1 MDPPLPPGWSAA
13 RDPAS
18 GRTYY
23 YEHST
28 RRTAWSRPAPA
39 ASEEAE
45 ELPPGVE
52 RSAGPA
58 ALPRPAPASSAAAA
72 PRAAAPHTVARPDAA
87 AEPVAETRAAAPT
100 RKHRLN
106 TACTFVIAPGA
117 SGANFCYELTECLR
131 RLGHAT
137 EVERW
142 HGAYSKDIKRNAD
155 RLERFAKE
163 AAAASGEGCRV
174 LLVGDGYGGRV
185 VAHLLARWA
194 AGEPPPA
201 NVFADAALLV
211 GYQLYG
217 AAPPRNSGDD
227 RLALLQALPAST
239 RLLFVSGEKDEF
251 LDRTKGGTAW
261 RDVGAARGVAALRA
275 AAADLPCAAHA
286 TVVGIENT
294 GQQPLR
300 AGRKRTE
307 PAKALV
313 LRALAPFVDALAGV
327 VDDDRRLK
335 RLRADPDDAL
345 ARADDDEAADG
356 LTRAHDLE
364 AVAEGEKR
372 GAYGYN

>member
-1 MDPPLPPGWSAA
+1 M
-13 RDPAS
+13 
-18 GRTYY
+18 
-23 YEHST
+23 
-28 RRTAWSRPAPA
+28 
-39 ASEEAE
+39 
-45 ELPPGVE
+45 
-52 RSAGPA
+52 
-58 ALPRPAPASSAAAA
+58 
-72 PRAAAPHTVARPDAA
+72 
-87 AEPVAETRAAAPT
+87 
-100 RKHRLN
+100 
-106 TACTFVIAPGA
+106 
-117 SGANFCYELTECLR
+117 
-131 RLGHAT
+131 
-137 EVERW
+137 
-142 HGAYSKDIKRNAD
+142 
-155 RLERFAKE
+155 
-163 AAAASGEGCRV
+163 

-194 AGEPPPA
+194 SDGEPPPA

-327 VDDDRRLK
+327 VDDDRPR
-335 RLRADPDDAL
+335 
-345 ARADDDEAADG
+345 ARARRPRRRARARRRRRG
-356 LTRAHDLE
+356 GRRRAHDAE
-364 AVAEGEKR
+364 AVAEARRAQLAKILM
-372 GAYGYN
+372 

>member
-23 YEHST
+23 YEHAT
-28 RRTAWSRPAPA
+28 RRTAWTRPEPAPSSA
-39 ASEEAE
+39 EE

-58 ALPRPAPASSAAAA
+58 ALPRPAPAAAAA
-72 PRAAAPHTVARPDAA
+72 PRAAAPHTVARPDAP

-137 EVERW
+137 EVEKW

-163 AAAASGEGCRV
+163 AAAASGPGCRV

-327 VDDDRRLK
+327 VCDDRRK

>member
-1 MDPPLPPGWSAA
+1 MAVSIAGVNWRPSELAYGHTRKLGAEGVLALNSRTHAHLCHKSVNMDPPLPPGWSSA

-28 RRTAWSRPAPA
+28 RRTAWTRPAPPA
-39 ASEEAE
+39 PAPDAE

-52 RSAGPA
+52 RSAGPVA
-58 ALPRPAPASSAAAA
+58 MPRVPRPAPAPAAAA
-72 PRAAAPHTVARPDAA
+72 PSAAAPAV
-87 AEPVAETRAAAPT
+87 EVETRAAAPT

-137 EVERW
+137 EVEKW

-163 AAAASGEGCRV
+163 AAAASGPGCRV

-275 AAADLPCAAHA
+275 AAADLPCAAGCPRLA
-286 TVVGIENT
+286 T
-294 GQQPLR
+294 R
-300 AGRKRTE
+300 ANQ
-307 PAKALV
+307 
-313 LRALAPFVDALAGV
+313 APRRLSRSGAQSRIRSFNDQAALAGLVEGRRWLFSV
-327 VDDDRRLK
+327 VRWLK
-335 RLRADPDDAL
+335 WR
-345 ARADDDEAADG
+345 
-356 LTRAHDLE
+356 
-364 AVAEGEKR
+364 
-372 GAYGYN
+372 

>member
-1 MDPPLPPGWSAA
+1 M
-13 RDPAS
+13 
-18 GRTYY
+18 
-23 YEHST
+23 
-28 RRTAWSRPAPA
+28 
-39 ASEEAE
+39 
-45 ELPPGVE
+45 
-52 RSAGPA
+52 
-58 ALPRPAPASSAAAA
+58 PRPAPAPAAAA
-72 PRAAAPHTVARPDAA
+72 RARAAPPTVARPGDAP

-137 EVERW
+137 EVEKW

-163 AAAASGEGCRV
+163 AAAASGPGCRV

-194 AGEPPPA
+194 GGEPPPA

-313 LRALAPFVDALAGV
+313 LRALAPLRRRAGGASSATTGGSACAPTPTTRSRAPTTT
-327 VDDDRRLK
+327 RR
-335 RLRADPDDAL
+335 PT
-345 ARADDDEAADG
+345 AA
-356 LTRAHDLE
+356 RAHDLE

-372 GAYGYN
+372 GCVRVQPNKGKILM

>member
-28 RRTAWSRPAPA
+28 RKTAWIRPTPA
-39 ASEEAE
+39 ASAEE

-58 ALPRPAPASSAAAA
+58 ALPRPAPAPAAAATAAA
-72 PRAAAPHTVARPDAA
+72 PRAAPTVARPGDAP
-87 AEPVAETRAAAPT
+87 AEAVSETRAAAPT

-137 EVERW
+137 EVEKW

-163 AAAASGEGCRV
+163 AAAASGPGCRV

-194 AGEPPPA
+194 SDGEPPPA
-201 NVFADAALLV
+201 NIFADAALLV

-251 LDRTKGGTAW
+251 LDRTKGGTAQCINQI
-261 RDVGAARGVAALRA
+261 VAARLRH
-275 AAADLPCAAHA
+275 C
-286 TVVGIENT
+286 
-294 GQQPLR
+294 
-300 AGRKRTE
+300 
-307 PAKALV
+307 
-313 LRALAPFVDALAGV
+313 
-327 VDDDRRLK
+327 
-335 RLRADPDDAL
+335 
-345 ARADDDEAADG
+345 
-356 LTRAHDLE
+356 
-364 AVAEGEKR
+364 
-372 GAYGYN
+372 

>member
-28 RRTAWSRPAPA
+28 RQTAWTRPA

-52 RSAGPA
+52 RSAGPV
-58 ALPRPAPASSAAAA
+58 ALPRPAPAPAAAAA
-72 PRAAAPHTVARPDAA
+72 PRAAPTVARPGDAPP
-87 AEPVAETRAAAPT
+87 AEPVAETRPAAPT

-137 EVERW
+137 EVEKW

-163 AAAASGEGCRV
+163 AAAASGPGCRV

-194 AGEPPPA
+194 SDGEPPPA
-201 NVFADAALLV
+201 NIFADAALLV

-327 VDDDRRLK
+327 VDDDRGRK

>member
-1 MDPPLPPGWSAA
+1 MAMPRVPRS
-13 RDPAS
+13 DPA
-18 GRTYY
+18 
-23 YEHST
+23 
-28 RRTAWSRPAPA
+28 
-39 ASEEAE
+39 
-45 ELPPGVE
+45 
-52 RSAGPA
+52 
-58 ALPRPAPASSAAAA
+58 AAAA
-72 PRAAAPHTVARPDAA
+72 PRAAAPHTVASPDAP

-142 HGAYSKDIKRNAD
+142 HSAYSKDIKRNAD

-163 AAAASGEGCRV
+163 AAAASGPGCRV

-261 RDVGAARGVAALRA
+261 RDVSSARGVAALRA

-286 TVVGIENT
+286 TVVGIFVEINQCVGCT
-294 GQQPLR
+294 RQFFIKSSLGDDAAVPAPSSGGESAPPRYR
-300 AGRKRTE
+300 AGVASMSWRTT
-307 PAKALV
+307 
-313 LRALAPFVDALAGV
+313 RRFSTNAP
-327 VDDDRRLK
+327 
-335 RLRADPDDAL
+335 
-345 ARADDDEAADG
+345 
-356 LTRAHDLE
+356 
-364 AVAEGEKR
+364 
-372 GAYGYN
+372 

>member
-28 RRTAWSRPAPA
+28 RRTAWTRPEAPA
-39 ASEEAE
+39 SVYE

-58 ALPRPAPASSAAAA
+58 ALPRPAPAPAAA
-72 PRAAAPHTVARPDAA
+72 PRGAAPPTVARPGDAP
-87 AEPVAETRAAAPT
+87 AEPVVETRPAAPT

-163 AAAASGEGCRV
+163 AAAASGEG
-174 LLVGDGYGGRV
+174 LSLI
-185 VAHLLARWA
+185 HIS
-194 AGEPPPA
+194 EP
-201 NVFADAALLV
+201 
-211 GYQLYG
+211 
-217 AAPPRNSGDD
+217 
-227 RLALLQALPAST
+227 T
-239 RLLFVSGEKDEF
+239 R
-251 LDRTKGGTAW
+251 
-261 RDVGAARGVAALRA
+261 
-275 AAADLPCAAHA
+275 P
-286 TVVGIENT
+286 
-294 GQQPLR
+294 
-300 AGRKRTE
+300 
-307 PAKALV
+307 
-313 LRALAPFVDALAGV
+313 
-327 VDDDRRLK
+327 
-335 RLRADPDDAL
+335 
-345 ARADDDEAADG
+345 
-356 LTRAHDLE
+356 
-364 AVAEGEKR
+364 
-372 GAYGYN
+372 Y

>member
-1 MDPPLPPGWSAA
+1 MAMPRVPRS
-13 RDPAS
+13 DPA
-18 GRTYY
+18 
-23 YEHST
+23 
-28 RRTAWSRPAPA
+28 A
-39 ASEEAE
+39 
-45 ELPPGVE
+45 
-52 RSAGPA
+52 
-58 ALPRPAPASSAAAA
+58 AAAA
-72 PRAAAPHTVARPDAA
+72 PRASAPPTVARPGDAP

-137 EVERW
+137 EVEKW

-194 AGEPPPA
+194 DGEPPPA

-327 VDDDRRLK
+327 VDDDRRK

>member
-28 RRTAWSRPAPA
+28 RRTAWTRPAPPA
-39 ASEEAE
+39 PAPDAE

-58 ALPRPAPASSAAAA
+58 ALPRPAPGAAATA
-72 PRAAAPHTVARPDAA
+72 PRAAAPPTVARPGDAP

-142 HGAYSKDIKRNAD
+142 HSAYSKDIKRNAD
-155 RLERFAKE
+155 RLELVAKE
-163 AAAASGEGCRV
+163 AAAASGPGCRV

-194 AGEPPPA
+194 DGESPRTSGQVATPVGPA
-201 NVFADAALLV
+201 YA
-211 GYQLYG
+211 
-217 AAPPRNSGDD
+217 
-227 RLALLQALPAST
+227 T
-239 RLLFVSGEKDEF
+239 RVE
-251 LDRTKGGTAW
+251 
-261 RDVGAARGVAALRA
+261 AALRIPA
-275 AAADLPCAAHA
+275 AGKISLHLSQTTVPLYGLYFWVPLAFQDFWSRFPLSFSFLLLRTVQRQSPMDWARIHSSRTVAGYPPVSYTHLTLP
-286 TVVGIENT
+286 T
-294 GQQPLR
+294 
-300 AGRKRTE
+300 
-307 PAKALV
+307 KA
-313 LRALAPFVDALAGV
+313 
-327 VDDDRRLK
+327 
-335 RLRADPDDAL
+335 
-345 ARADDDEAADG
+345 
-356 LTRAHDLE
+356 
-364 AVAEGEKR
+364 
-372 GAYGYN
+372 